1 MKPEY
6 YVETGPDVLV
16 RMQFNPEVTVRMRG
30 VMEKC
35 SFCVQRIAAAKI
47 KYKNQWVKAGGTSGG
62 TSNFSI
68 PDGAIITACQQACP
82 AQAIVFGDLND
93 PKSQVSKLHANKLS
107 YGMLEELNVKP
118 RVKYMAK
125 VINPAVDH
133 SGHDHG
139 HGYGHEAGAHS

>member
-1 MKPEY
+1 M
-6 YVETGPDVLV
+6 
-16 RMQFNPEVTVRMRG
+16 
-30 VMEKC
+30 
-35 SFCVQRIAAAKI
+35 QRIAAAKI
-47 KYKNQWVKAGGTSGG
+47 KYKNQWVKAGGTSAG

-139 HGYGHEAGAHS
+139 HDHGAHS